1 MQYVYSK
8 PPWKIVAD
16 ETRPRL
22 ILATDGSEVARMI
35 PRGVVEITEENAR
48 LIVGAYEMFAAL
60 EVADALHRYD
70 NLPMDREGFTASQ
83 VIEVLKRH
91 GWPDDDMI
99 GSRQW
104 ALGLRDK
111 ALAIVRESQAT

>member
-1 MQYVYSK
+1 MQYIYSK

-16 ETRPRL
+16 ETGPRW
-22 ILATDGSEVARMI
+22 IMSYDGETVAVFDRHLAGIEA
-35 PRGVVEITEENAR
+35 NAR

-83 VIEVLKRH
+83 VIEVLRRH

-111 ALAIVRESQAT
+111 ALAIVRESRAT